1 MSTPFVSKFFSKSGQ
16 VERLKNVGSTLKASI
31 TGKGVQANTPNKTV
45 NKVLSAAASNPFTTA
60 AVVTPINTLNAAKA
74 GFSAL
79 STRGKVLT
87 VGAAIPV
94 TSFLVSNPSAIGSIA
109 ETPRGLS
116 NLGSNIAEFVKEPSI
131 EKAKN
136 IFKENPVIAGTIA
149 GAAAVGVGAGAVA
162 IGSNILNTAATKEN
176 TAAIEA
182 SNAANTIPDYAI
194 SPVSQNVTSAP
205 TGLETQT
212 ISTSSRSIAKR
223 KKKVIPQQIRQSV
236 RVNVINANQSRIGNY
251 IKRNAY
257 A

>member
-1 MSTPFVSKFFSKSGQ
+1 MSTPFVSKFFSKAGQ

-31 TGKGVQANTPNKTV
+31 TGKGVQANTPSKTV

-60 AVVTPINTLNAAKA
+60 AVVTPINTLSAAKA

-79 STRGKVLT
+79 STGGKVIA

-94 TSFLVSNPSAIGSIA
+94 TSFLVSNPSAVGNIA
-109 ETPRGLS
+109 EAPRGLS
-116 NLGSNIAEFVKEPSI
+116 NIGSNIGEFVKEPTI
-131 EKAKN
+131 ENAKD
-136 IFKENPVIAGTIA
+136 IFKENPLIAGGIA
-149 GAAAVGVGAGAVA
+149 GAAALGIGAGAVA
-162 IGSNILNTAATKEN
+162 IGSNLLNTAATRAN
-176 TAAIEA
+176 TAAIT
-182 SNAANTIPDYAI
+182 AANAIPEFSN

-205 TGLETQT
+205 MGLETQT

-223 KKKVIPQQIRQSV
+223 KKKALPQQIRQSV